1 MSDNTTVE
9 LTVKEQMA
17 KLQELI
23 AWFESDDFSLEQAQE
38 KFKEAEVLA
47 DEIRGRLTQL
57 KSDITVLAQKFDDDA
72 A

>member
-23 AWFESDDFSLEQAQE
+23 SWFESDDFSLEQAQE